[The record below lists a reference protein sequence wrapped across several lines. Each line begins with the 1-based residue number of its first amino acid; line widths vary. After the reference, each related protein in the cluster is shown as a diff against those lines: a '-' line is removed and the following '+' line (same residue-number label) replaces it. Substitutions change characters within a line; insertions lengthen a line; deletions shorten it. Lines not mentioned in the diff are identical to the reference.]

1 MIPPDA
7 PRRRWLVDGM
17 NVIGSRPDGWWRD
30 RTAAMRRLTGDLD
43 ALARET
49 GEPVTVVFDGAPR
62 ETGGDRVEVRFAR
75 RRGPNAADDDIAAL
89 AAADDDPASLRVV
102 TSDAGLAERVRPTG
116 AELVGAGA
124 FRRRLDALG
133 APSGEEPGGGGRSS
147 DP

>member
-1 MIPPDA
+1 MPPLDA

-75 RRGPNAADDDIAAL
+75 RRGPDAADDDIAAL
-89 AAADDDPASLRVV
+89 VERHPEPGTLIVV
-102 TSDAGLAERVRPTG
+102 TSDAALAARVSAAG
-116 AELVGAGA
+116 ASVAGAGTLL
-124 FRRRLDALG
+124 RELD
-133 APSGEEPGGGGRSS
+133 R
-147 DP
+147 